1 MHMARAQALLLLAA
15 GIPLPAGYGV
25 ESEML
30 HKSYTIKYEGP
41 GDHKN
46 ISTIGV
52 LWPGMT

>member
-1 MHMARAQALLLLAA
+1 MARAQAPLLLAA